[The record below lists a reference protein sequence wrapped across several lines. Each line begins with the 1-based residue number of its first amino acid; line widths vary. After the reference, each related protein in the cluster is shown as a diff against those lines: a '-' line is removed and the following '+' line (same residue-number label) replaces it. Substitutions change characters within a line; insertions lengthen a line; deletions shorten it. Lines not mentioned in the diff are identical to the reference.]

1 MKKFLLLLT
10 LLFAGIGLVACA
22 ETEEVAYSD
31 YTYLS
36 IEMNPAVDFVIDS
49 EGKVYTYSFRNEE
62 AEIVAAGLEMEG
74 KTYEEA
80 LHLYLN
86 AAIDTGYIDITRED
100 GAVMIQAGGKKDSE
114 NNEFM
119 VQVQEKLQI
128 FFQENAIGAVVLKN
142 EEVDEE
148 AEALVETYDISYGF
162 AKMILAYVKAEL
174 TFLRRNQIP
183 FPAMITS
190 SIFKD
195 RKKKLWSVMIIR
207 DLTEAKEVENSLR
220 QAKAENEIMATHDFL
235 TGLLNRRGFMKR
247 VEEMMGEVSDGFDF
261 GLLLIDID
269 YFKEFNDKHGHI
281 KGDYILKD
289 FAEYLKQSLIE
300 DDALVGRFGGD
311 EFIVFFRN
319 TSEIEL
325 NNVAE
330 NIRSKVEHM
339 DFTSETGELNLTIS
353 IGVTVFPKG
362 VDTDIDDIISFAD
375 SNMYRAKKVRN
386 SVYYKKMD
394 ITLKDL

>member
-1 MKKFLLLLT
+1 MIFDKNLEFYKLIFDYSLDAILLT
-10 LLFAGIGLVACA
+10 SPEGKIHRANDSACKMFDMTENEIISLGRNGLVDP
-22 ETEEVAYSD
+22 TD
-31 YTYLS
+31 
-36 IEMNPAVDFVIDS
+36 P
-49 EGKVYTYSFRNEE
+49 R
-62 AEIVAAGLEMEG
+62 LED
-74 KTYEEA
+74 
-80 LHLYLN
+80 
-86 AAIDTGYIDITRED
+86 AIRYRE
-100 GAVMIQAGGKKDSE
+100 Q
-114 NNEFM
+114 
-119 VQVQEKLQI
+119 
-128 FFQENAIGAVVLKN
+128 
-142 EEVDEE
+142 
-148 AEALVETYDISYGF
+148 YG
-162 AKMILAYVKAEL
+162 YVKAEL

-247 VEEMMGEVSDGFDF
+247 VEEMMGDVSDGFDF

-300 DDALVGRFGGD
+300 EDALVGRFGGD

-325 NNVAE
+325 NNLAE

-339 DFTSETGELNLTIS
+339 DFSSETKEINLTIS

>member
-1 MKKFLLLLT
+1 MIFDKNLEFYKLIFDYSLDAILLT
-10 LLFAGIGLVACA
+10 SPEGKIHRANDSACKMFDMTENEIISLGRNGLVDP
-22 ETEEVAYSD
+22 TD
-31 YTYLS
+31 PRLK
-36 IEMNPAVDFVIDS
+36 D
-49 EGKVYTYSFRNEE
+49 
-62 AEIVAAGLEMEG
+62 
-74 KTYEEA
+74 
-80 LHLYLN
+80 
-86 AAIDTGYIDITRED
+86 AIRYRE
-100 GAVMIQAGGKKDSE
+100 Q
-114 NNEFM
+114 
-119 VQVQEKLQI
+119 
-128 FFQENAIGAVVLKN
+128 
-142 EEVDEE
+142 
-148 AEALVETYDISYGF
+148 YG
-162 AKMILAYVKAEL
+162 YVKAEL

-220 QAKAENEIMATHDFL
+220 QAKADNEIMATHDFL

-247 VEEMMGEVSDGFDF
+247 VEEMMSDVSDSFDF

-281 KGDYILKD
+281 KGDCILKD

-300 DDALVGRFGGD
+300 EDALVGRFGGD

-325 NNVAE
+325 NNLAE

-339 DFTSETGELNLTIS
+339 DFTSETEEINLTIS

-386 SVYYKKMD
+386 SIYYKKMD
-394 ITLKDL
+394 ITPKDL